1 MPKQS
6 KGEVLV
12 KHGNHNIPVGRI
24 LRLLTK
30 TLRMSKNGLDR
41 EERRELGID
50 LLLIS
55 AHILDGIE
63 LDDRQKG
70 LFDNVRTGTGE

>member
-1 MPKQS
+1 M
-6 KGEVLV
+6 
-12 KHGNHNIPVGRI
+12 KHGTINIPVGRI

-30 TLRMSKNGLDR
+30 TLRMSKDGLDR

-55 AHILDGIE
+55 AHILEGID

-70 LFDNVRTGTGE
+70 LFDAVADTDA

>member
-1 MPKQS
+1 VALQG
-6 KGEVLV
+6 GEVLV
-12 KHGNHNIPVGRI
+12 KHGNLNIPVGRI

-30 TLRMSKNGLDR
+30 TLRMSKDGLDR

-55 AHILDGIE
+55 AHILEGIE
-63 LDDRQKG
+63 LDDRQMG
-70 LFDNVRTGTGE
+70 LFDAVADTNA